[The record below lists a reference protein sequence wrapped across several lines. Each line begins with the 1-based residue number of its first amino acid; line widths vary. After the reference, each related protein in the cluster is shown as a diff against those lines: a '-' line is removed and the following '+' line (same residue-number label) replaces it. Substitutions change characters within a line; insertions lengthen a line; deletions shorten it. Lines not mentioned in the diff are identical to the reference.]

1 MKPQHYLR
9 NSKSIFTLVST
20 ICLLTA
26 TMTNVRAA
34 EGFGIEEIIVT
45 AQKREQKL
53 DDIGIAIDAFTGEQL
68 RSSGANS
75 LLDISKL
82 SPGLNIRGPFGDFG
96 YPIITLR
103 GVNTDGFIETLPQS
117 TGVYADG
124 VYLSQSPMLGFRL
137 LDMQR
142 VEVLKGPQGTIFG
155 RNTIAGAV
163 NFVANRPTFEP
174 EGYVD
179 VGIGRYNRATLET
192 AHSNALSETV
202 AGRIAIKYLRQ
213 TDSPLTNLNPNV
225 GDGGELDQLS
235 ARASLL
241 FTPSE
246 DVEVLI
252 QFHGGRDD
260 SDVWPFALIP
270 GGEDTDNDGIPDQLC
285 NDFFVGNVSAAQ
297 ENCLARDPFVSGD
310 TFNDTDGDPYTINQN
325 AIGKH
330 NNKSVGAMV
339 ELNWDL
345 GDIQFTSVTGWDDFS
360 RRDEL
365 DEDAGPTVAI
375 DNVRRSDAKQFSQE
389 LRWSSTS
396 DSGSNW
402 LAGLYF
408 SDDEL
413 VGDPS
418 FDSGGRRDVSTLET
432 TTYGLFGQ
440 AQYPMANDLLLTVGA
455 RYTLVDR
462 EFSYQTNGFF
472 SAPELQ
478 AGVTDDF
485 NDGDWSGKLGLD
497 WKPADDTLVYAS
509 ISRGFNAGTYNS
521 QFIDAV
527 VDIAPTSSENIIA
540 YETGIKTRFADGRAN
555 LEAAVYYYDY
565 QDMQVV
571 AVVPRGTIDANV
583 LTNAEGATLYGFET
597 QLRLLPTSWLD
608 INLGLSYINS
618 EFDELSSPAP
628 GAGVNSPAPFNG
640 GAFAGGQIVD
650 LKGESLPNAPELSF
664 NSSFV
669 VTLPINDRYRF
680 VVQTDFSWEDEVK
693 RDLIGTRALFTEDHW
708 NLDGSIS
715 VETNDEKWRLSLW
728 GKNLTD
734 DTWITEA
741 YQVLGFGFYIAGAN
755 YNYPRTFGLS
765 LDYTY

>member
-1 MKPQHYLR
+1 MKPQHYLCGSR
-9 NSKSIFTLVST
+9 LVLTLVPA
-20 ICLLTA
+20 LLA
-26 TMTNVRAA
+26 GNALKVQAA
-34 EGFGIEEIIVT
+34 DEPVLEEMIVT

-53 DDIGIAIDAFTGEQL
+53 EDVGIAIDAFTGEQL
-68 RSSGANS
+68 REGGANS
-75 LLDISKL
+75 LLDIGKL

-163 NFVANRPTFEP
+163 NFIANRPVFEA
-174 EGYVD
+174 EGYTNIGV
-179 VGIGRYNRATLET
+179 GRYNLLTLET
-192 AHSNALSETV
+192 AHSQALSERV
-202 AGRIAIKYLRQ
+202 AGRVAVKYLRQ
-213 TDSPLTNLNPNV
+213 TDSPLTNQNPGV
-225 GDGGELDQLS
+225 DDGGELNQLS
-235 ARASLL
+235 TRASLL
-241 FTPSE
+241 FTPGE
-246 DVEVLI
+246 NLEILAQV
-252 QFHGGRDD
+252 HAGRDK

-270 GGEDTDNDGIPDQLC
+270 GGEDTDTDGIPDQLC

-297 ENCLARDPFVSGD
+297 VNCLARDPFVSGD
-310 TFNDTDGDPYTINQN
+310 TFNDTDGDPYTVNQN
-325 AIGKH
+325 AIGQH
-330 NNKSVGAMV
+330 DNKSRGAMV

-345 GDIQFTSVTGWDDFS
+345 GDIRFTSVTGWDDFS
-360 RRDEL
+360 RSDEL

-375 DNVRRSDAKQFSQE
+375 DNVRSSDVEQFSQE
-389 LRWSSTS
+389 LRWVSTG

-413 VGDPS
+413 VGNPS
-418 FDSGGRRDVSTLET
+418 FDSGGRRDVSTLAT
-432 TTYGLFGQ
+432 TTYGIFGQ
-440 AQYPMANDLLLTVGA
+440 VQYPLAEDVLLTVGA
-455 RYTLVDR
+455 RYTQVDR
-462 EFSYQTNGFF
+462 DFSYQTNGFF
-472 SAPELQ
+472 AAPELQ
-478 AGVTDDF
+478 AGVTDNF

-497 WKPADDTLVYAS
+497 WQVDEGTLMYAS

-521 QFIDAV
+521 QFIDQV
-527 VDIAPTSSENIIA
+527 IDIAPTSSENIIA
-540 YETGIKTRFADGRAN
+540 YETGVKTRFAGGRAS
-555 LEAAVYYYDY
+555 LEASAYFYDY

-583 LTNAEGATLYGFET
+583 LTNAEGAELYGFET
-597 QLRLLPTSWLD
+597 QLRLLAANWLD

-618 EFDELSSPAP
+618 EFDALSSPAP
-628 GAGVNSPAPFNG
+628 GTGSNSPAPFNG
-640 GAFAGGQIVD
+640 QIVD
-650 LKGESLPNAPELSF
+650 LEGESLPNAPELSF

-669 VTLPINDRYRF
+669 VTLPVNDQYRL
-680 VVQTDFSWEDEVK
+680 VTKADISWEDEIK
-693 RDLIGTRALFTEDHW
+693 RDLIATRALYTESHW
-708 NLDGSIS
+708 NLDGSLSIES
-715 VETNDEKWRLSLW
+715 NDDKWRLSLW
-728 GKNLTD
+728 GKNLAN

-755 YNYPRTFGLS
+755 YNYPRTFGLG
-765 LDYTY
+765 LDYSY